1 MLSGL
6 FTGARAPSTTAIP
19 LFPLRTVLFPGGRLP
34 LKVFEQRYIDM
45 TKACLRQEQPF
56 GVVMI
61 TAGDEVATRGGTP
74 SFANFGTL
82 AQSAFAR
89 RHQIRLA
96 HDCLSRFDLTG
107 HCKTRIHI
115 AAQQQV
121 QLFFLFSQLVRNRH
135 QLILRFRQ
143 TRLNIHLVGFERDLL
158 HHVLAGHAIEF
169 LVKRH

>member
-45 TKACLRQEQPF
+45 TKACLKQEQPF

-82 AQSAFAR
+82 ARITGWDMPELGILHVATDITCVQDQLNTSERLMHASAHHAVRIGNQSDEVR
-89 RHQIRLA
+89 R
-96 HDCLSRFDLTG
+96 
-107 HCKTRIHI
+107 
-115 AAQQQV
+115 
-121 QLFFLFSQLVRNRH
+121 
-135 QLILRFRQ
+135 
-143 TRLNIHLVGFERDLL
+143 
-158 HHVLAGHAIEF
+158 VLAQSLGSSPHRLPSE
-169 LVKRH
+169 